1 MDGRRKRNGKTG
13 RTFPTGATAA
23 PMLVTLGVY
32 FIKRIIWKQ
41 KTAETETICI
51 ETKNCSDEK
60 LHHNVRHD
68 LTADLFQRDMRR

>member
-13 RTFPTGATAA
+13 RTFPTGAIAA

-51 ETKNCSDEK
+51 ETKNC
-60 LHHNVRHD
+60 
-68 LTADLFQRDMRR
+68 